1 MAAIECRGLTKYYGD
16 VRGVEDVSFT
26 VEEGEVFGFLGP
38 NGAGKTTAIR
48 TLLGFL
54 SPTEGGAALLGHDLA
69 DPVASRRARE
79 RIGYLPGDPGL
90 DRDRTAGAFLDHQ
103 AALRGESS
111 RDRLVDRFGLDESR
125 RIADLS
131 RGNRQKVALVAA
143 FMHDPDL
150 LLLDEPT
157 SGLDPLLQEEFA
169 ALVRERVD
177 DGASVLLSSHVLG
190 EVAALCD
197 RVGVLRDG
205 HLVAVESVAEL
216 RSRGGKQVRLRV
228 AGPVERADF
237 ERRGV
242 MNLRVGERVS
252 FTWTESYDALVDLL
266 DEFSLVDLDVVD
278 APLEEAFMTFYD
290 GDAPG
295 PTGGGSGAAGTGGPA
310 AAGTGGDGAER
321 AGTDRPGRSA
331 DTDGT
336 DAAAESGGDRR

>member
-1 MAAIECRGLTKYYGD
+1 MPAIECRALTKYYGD
-16 VRGVEDVSFT
+16 VRGIEDVSFT
-26 VEEGEVFGFLGP
+26 VEDGEVFGFLGP

-54 SPTEGGAALLGHDLA
+54 SPTSGGATLLGHDAA
-69 DPVASRRARE
+69 DPVESRRARE

-90 DRDRTAGAFLDHQ
+90 DRDRTAAAFLDHQ

-111 RDRLVDRFGLDESR
+111 RDALVGRFGLDESR

-169 ALVRERVD
+169 ALVRERVV

-197 RVGVLRDG
+197 RVGVLREG
-205 HLVAVESVAEL
+205 RLAAVESVEDL
-216 RSRGGKQVRLRV
+216 RARGGKQVRVRV
-228 AGPVERADF
+228 AEEVEREAF
-237 ERRGV
+237 EVRGA
-242 MNLRVGERVS
+242 MNLRVGESVS
-252 FTWTESYDALVDLL
+252 FTWTGEYDGLIDLL
-266 DEFSLVDLDVVD
+266 DRFTVRDLEVVD

-290 GDAPG
+290 GDVPAPG
-295 PTGGGSGAAGTGGPA
+295 AADANRGREATTADGG
-310 AAGTGGDGAER
+310 ER
-321 AGTDRPGRSA
+321 
-331 DTDGT
+331 
-336 DAAAESGGDRR
+336 

>member
-1 MAAIECRGLTKYYGD
+1 MSAIECRNLSKYYGD
-16 VRGVEDVSFT
+16 VRGIEDVSFA
-26 VEEGEVFGFLGP
+26 VQNGEVFGFLGP

-54 SPTEGGAALLGHDLA
+54 SPTSGGATLLGNDAA
-69 DPVASRRARE
+69 DPVESRRARE
-79 RIGYLPGDPGL
+79 RTGYLPGDPGL
-90 DRDRTAGAFLDHQ
+90 DRDRTAKAFLDHQ
-103 AALRGESS
+103 AALRGASS
-111 RDRLVDRFGLDESR
+111 REDLVDRFGLDESR

-197 RVGVLRDG
+197 RVGVLREG
-205 HLVAVESVAEL
+205 HLVAVESVSDL
-216 RSRGGKQVRLRV
+216 RSRGGKQVRVRV
-228 AGPVERADF
+228 AEGVDRDDF
-237 ERRGV
+237 EVRGI
-242 MNLRVGERVS
+242 MNLRVGETIS
-252 FTWTESYDALVDLL
+252 FTWTGEYDDLIDLL
-266 DEFSLVDLDVVD
+266 SGYTVLDLDVVD

-290 GDAPG
+290 GDVPG
-295 PTGGGSGAAGTGGPA
+295 PTGSGGGESSGSDAAGSGAVG
-310 AAGTGGDGAER
+310 
-321 AGTDRPGRSA
+321 
-331 DTDGT
+331 
-336 DAAAESGGDRR
+336 SGGEGR

>member
-1 MAAIECRGLTKYYGD
+1 MPAIECRNLTKYYGD
-16 VRGVEDVSFT
+16 VRGIEDVSFT
-26 VEEGEVFGFLGP
+26 VERGEVFGFLGP

-54 SPTEGGAALLGHDLA
+54 SPSSGGGTLLGHDVT

-79 RIGYLPGDPGL
+79 RVGFLPGDPGL

-111 RDRLVDRFGLDESR
+111 RADLVERFGLDESR

-157 SGLDPLLQEEFA
+157 AGLDPLLQEEFA

-197 RVGVLRDG
+197 RVGVLREG

-216 RSRGGKQVRLRV
+216 RSRGGKQVRVRV
-228 AGPVERADF
+228 AEDVEHADF
-237 ERRGV
+237 ERRGI
-242 MNLRVGERVS
+242 MNLRVGDTVS
-252 FTWTESYDALVDLL
+252 FTWTGEYDALIDLL
-266 DEFSLVDLDVVD
+266 SEYRVLDLDVVD

-290 GDAPG
+290 GDVPG
-295 PTGGGSGAAGTGGPA
+295 PTGRGGGSRGGGSRDGGTR
-310 AAGTGGDGAER
+310 GGDAPSN
-321 AGTDRPGRSA
+321 AAPA
-331 DTDGT
+331 
-336 DAAAESGGDRR
+336 DAAVDSGGDER

>member
-1 MAAIECRGLTKYYGD
+1 MPAIECRSLTKYYGD
-16 VRGVEDVSFT
+16 VRGIEGVSFAVED
-26 VEEGEVFGFLGP
+26 GEVFGFLGP

-54 SPTEGGAALLGHDLA
+54 SPTSGGATLLGHDA
-69 DPVASRRARE
+69 TDPAASRRARE
-79 RIGYLPGDPGL
+79 RIGFLPGDPGL

-125 RIADLS
+125 RIGDLS

-197 RVGVLRDG
+197 RVGVLREG
-205 HLVAVESVAEL
+205 HLVAVESVSDL
-216 RSRGGKQVRLRV
+216 RSRGGKRVRVRV
-228 AGPVERADF
+228 AEDVARADF

-242 MNLRVGERVS
+242 MNLRVGETVS
-252 FTWTESYDALVDLL
+252 FTWTGEYDALIDLL
-266 DEFSLVDLDVVD
+266 SKYSVLDLDVVD

-290 GDAPG
+290 GDVPG
-295 PTGGGSGAAGTGGPA
+295 PAG
-310 AAGTGGDGAER
+310 GGDG
-321 AGTDRPGRSA
+321 GRSA
-331 DTDGT
+331 GT
-336 DAAAESGGDRR
+336 RGGDAPSNPAPADAAADSGGADR

>member
-1 MAAIECRGLTKYYGD
+1 MPAIECRKLSKYYGD
-16 VRGVEDVSFT
+16 VRGIEDVSFT
-26 VEEGEVFGFLGP
+26 VERGEVFGFLGP

-54 SPTEGGAALLGHDLA
+54 SPTSGGGTLLDHDVT

-79 RIGYLPGDPGL
+79 RIGFLPGDPGL

-111 RDRLVDRFGLDESR
+111 RADLVDRFGLDESR

-197 RVGVLRDG
+197 RVGVLREG
-205 HLVAVESVAEL
+205 HLVAVESVSEL

-228 AGPVERADF
+228 AEDVEHADF
-237 ERRGV
+237 ERRGI
-242 MNLRVGERVS
+242 MNLRVGETVS
-252 FTWTESYDALVDLL
+252 FTWTGEYDALIDLL
-266 DEFSLVDLDVVD
+266 SGYTVRDLDVVD

-290 GDAPG
+290 GDVPG
-295 PTGGGSGAAGTGGPA
+295 PTGRGGGNRGGGTGGGDAPSNAAPA
-310 AAGTGGDGAER
+310 DAV
-321 AGTDRPGRSA
+321 A
-331 DTDGT
+331 D
-336 DAAAESGGDRR
+336 SGGDER

>member
-1 MAAIECRGLTKYYGD
+1 MPAIECRDLSKYYGD

-54 SPTEGGAALLGHDLA
+54 SPTSGGGTLLGHDVT
-69 DPVASRRARE
+69 DPVESRRARE
-79 RIGYLPGDPGL
+79 RIGYLPSDPGL
-90 DRDRTAGAFLDHQ
+90 DRDRTAAAFLDHQ

-111 RDRLVDRFGLDESR
+111 RDGLVDRFDLDESR

-205 HLVAVESVAEL
+205 HLAAVESVSDL
-216 RSRGGKQVRLRV
+216 RSRGGKQVRVRV
-228 AGPVERADF
+228 AEDVDRDDF
-237 ERRGV
+237 EVRGA
-242 MNLRVGERVS
+242 MNLRVGETVS
-252 FTWTESYDALVDLL
+252 FTWTGEYDALIDLL
-266 DEFSLVDLDVVD
+266 SGYTVLDLDVVD

-290 GDAPG
+290 GDVPG
-295 PTGGGSGAAGTGGPA
+295 PSGGGGPRPTGSGGSDASRDATAG
-310 AAGTGGDGAER
+310 
-321 AGTDRPGRSA
+321 
-331 DTDGT
+331 
-336 DAAAESGGDRR
+336 SGGDAR

>member
-1 MAAIECRGLTKYYGD
+1 MPAIECRDLSKYYGD

-54 SPTEGGAALLGHDLA
+54 SPTSGGGTLLGHDVT
-69 DPVASRRARE
+69 DPVESRRARE

-90 DRDRTAGAFLDHQ
+90 DRDRTAAAFLDHQ

-111 RDRLVDRFGLDESR
+111 RDGLVDRFDLDESR

-205 HLVAVESVAEL
+205 HLAAVESVSDL
-216 RSRGGKQVRLRV
+216 RSRGGKQVRVRV
-228 AGPVERADF
+228 AEDVDRDDF
-237 ERRGV
+237 EVRGA
-242 MNLRVGERVS
+242 MNLRVGETVS
-252 FTWTESYDALVDLL
+252 FTWTGEYDALIDLL
-266 DEFSLVDLDVVD
+266 SGYTVLDLDVVD

-290 GDAPG
+290 GDVPG
-295 PTGGGSGAAGTGGPA
+295 PSGGGGPRPTGSGGSDASRDATAG
-310 AAGTGGDGAER
+310 
-321 AGTDRPGRSA
+321 
-331 DTDGT
+331 
-336 DAAAESGGDRR
+336 SGGDAR

>member
-1 MAAIECRGLTKYYGD
+1 MPAIECRSLTKYYGD
-16 VRGVEDVSFT
+16 VRGIEDVSFT
-26 VEEGEVFGFLGP
+26 VADGEVFGFLGP

-54 SPTEGGAALLGHDLA
+54 SPTSGGAALLGHDA
-69 DPVASRRARE
+69 TDPSESRSARE

-90 DRDRTAGAFLDHQ
+90 DEDRTAAAFLDHQ
-103 AALRGESS
+103 AALRGSES
-111 RDRLVDRFGLDESR
+111 RETLVDRFGLDESR
-125 RIADLS
+125 RIGELS

-197 RVGVLRDG
+197 RVAVLREG
-205 HLVAVESVAEL
+205 RLAAVETVEDL
-216 RSRGGKQVRLRV
+216 RSRGGKQVRVRV
-228 AGPVERADF
+228 AEDVAREAF
-237 ERRGV
+237 EVRGA
-242 MNLRVGERVS
+242 MNLRVGETVS
-252 FTWTESYDALVDLL
+252 FTWTGEYDALIDLL
-266 DEFSLVDLDVVD
+266 DGFTVRDLEVVD

-290 GDAPG
+290 GDVPG
-295 PTGGGSGAAGTGGPA
+295 PGRRNEGREDPGTA
-310 AAGTGGDGAER
+310 EGD
-321 AGTDRPGRSA
+321 DR
-331 DTDGT
+331 
-336 DAAAESGGDRR
+336 

>member
-1 MAAIECRGLTKYYGD
+1 MPAIECRSLTKFYGD

-26 VEEGEVFGFLGP
+26 VEDGEVFGFLGP

-54 SPTEGGAALLGHDLA
+54 SPTRGGATLLGHDA
-69 DPVASRRARE
+69 TDPSASRAARD

-90 DRDRTAGAFLDHQ
+90 DADRTAAAFLDHQ
-103 AALRGESS
+103 AALRGTGSRES
-111 RDRLVDRFGLDESR
+111 LIDRFGLDESR
-125 RIADLS
+125 RIGDLS

-143 FMHDPDL
+143 FMHDPEL

-197 RVGVLRDG
+197 RVGVLREG
-205 HLVAVESVAEL
+205 RLAAVETVEDL
-216 RSRGGKQVRLRV
+216 RSRGGKQIRVRV
-228 AGPVERADF
+228 AEDVDREAF
-237 ERRGV
+237 EIRGA
-242 MNLRVGERVS
+242 MNLRIGETVS
-252 FTWTESYDALVDLL
+252 FTWTGEYDDLIDLL
-266 DEFSLVDLDVVD
+266 GRFTVRDLEVID

-290 GDAPG
+290 GDVPG
-295 PTGGGSGAAGTGGPA
+295 PGRRGEGGRGKGRRGEGSRGKGRRGEGRQDRASAPAAGT
-310 AAGTGGDGAER
+310 D
-321 AGTDRPGRSA
+321 A
-331 DTDGT
+331 D
-336 DAAAESGGDRR
+336 GGDR

>member
-1 MAAIECRGLTKYYGD
+1 MPAIECRNLTKYYGD
-16 VRGVEDVSFT
+16 VRGIEDVSFT
-26 VEEGEVFGFLGP
+26 VESGEVFGFLGP

-54 SPTEGGAALLGHDLA
+54 SPTSGGGTMLDHDVT

-79 RIGYLPGDPGL
+79 RIGFLPADPGL

-103 AALRGESS
+103 AALRGDSS
-111 RDRLVDRFGLDESR
+111 RAALVERFGLDESR

-169 ALVRERVD
+169 ALVRERVAE
-177 DGASVLLSSHVLG
+177 GASVLLSSHVLG

-197 RVGVLRDG
+197 RVGVLREG

-216 RSRGGKQVRLRV
+216 RSRGGKQVRVRV
-228 AGPVERADF
+228 AEDVERADF
-237 ERRGV
+237 ERRGT
-242 MNLRVGERVS
+242 MNLRVGDTVS
-252 FTWTESYDALVDLL
+252 FTWTGEYDALIDLL
-266 DEFSLVDLDVVD
+266 SEYRVLDLDVVD

-290 GDAPG
+290 GDVPG
-295 PTGGGSGAAGTGGPA
+295 PADRGGGSRGGGTRGGDAPSNPAPADA
-310 AAGTGGDGAER
+310 AADSGGDGR
-321 AGTDRPGRSA
+321 
-331 DTDGT
+331 
-336 DAAAESGGDRR
+336 

>member
-1 MAAIECRGLTKYYGD
+1 MPAIECRNLTKYYGD
-16 VRGVEDVSFT
+16 VRGIEDVSFT
-26 VEEGEVFGFLGP
+26 VKDGEVFGFLGP

-54 SPTEGGAALLGHDLA
+54 SPTSGGGALLGHDVT
-69 DPVASRRARE
+69 DPAASRRARE
-79 RIGYLPGDPGL
+79 RTGFLPGDPGL
-90 DRDRTAGAFLDHQ
+90 DRDRTAAAFLDHQ

-111 RDRLVDRFGLDESR
+111 RDALVDRFGLDESR

-197 RVGVLRDG
+197 RVGVLRQG
-205 HLVAVESVAEL
+205 HLVAVESVSDL
-216 RSRGGKQVRLRV
+216 RSRGGKQVRVRV
-228 AGPVERADF
+228 AEDVDRADF
-237 ERRGV
+237 ELRGI
-242 MNLRVGERVS
+242 MNLRVGETVS
-252 FTWTESYDALVDLL
+252 FTWTGEYDALIDLL
-266 DEFSLVDLDVVD
+266 SGYSVLDLDVVD

-290 GDAPG
+290 GDVPG
-295 PTGGGSGAAGTGGPA
+295 PTG
-310 AAGTGGDGAER
+310 
-321 AGTDRPGRSA
+321 
-331 DTDGT
+331 
-336 DAAAESGGDRR
+336 SGGTPRGDRAARDGDEQRDATASSGGESR

>member
-1 MAAIECRGLTKYYGD
+1 MPAIECRDLSKYYGD

-54 SPTEGGAALLGHDLA
+54 SPTSGGGTLLGHDVT
-69 DPVASRRARE
+69 DPVESRRARE

-90 DRDRTAGAFLDHQ
+90 DRDRTAAAFLDHQ

-111 RDRLVDRFGLDESR
+111 RDGLVDRFDLDESR

-205 HLVAVESVAEL
+205 HLAAVESVSDL
-216 RSRGGKQVRLRV
+216 RSRGGKQVRVRV
-228 AGPVERADF
+228 AEDVDRDDF
-237 ERRGV
+237 EVRGA
-242 MNLRVGERVS
+242 MNLRVGETVS
-252 FTWTESYDALVDLL
+252 FTWTGEYDALIDLL
-266 DEFSLVDLDVVD
+266 SGYTVLDLDVVD

-290 GDAPG
+290 GDVPG
-295 PTGGGSGAAGTGGPA
+295 PSGGGGPRPTGSGGSDASRGATAG
-310 AAGTGGDGAER
+310 
-321 AGTDRPGRSA
+321 
-331 DTDGT
+331 
-336 DAAAESGGDRR
+336 SGGDAR

>member
-1 MAAIECRGLTKYYGD
+1 MPAIECRNLTKYYGD

-26 VEEGEVFGFLGP
+26 VEDGEVFGFLGP

-54 SPTEGGAALLGHDLA
+54 SPTSGGGALLGHDVT

-111 RDRLVDRFGLDESR
+111 RAELVDRFGLDESR

-197 RVGVLRDG
+197 RVGVLREG
-205 HLVAVESVAEL
+205 HLVAVESVSDL
-216 RSRGGKQVRLRV
+216 RSRGGKQVRVRV
-228 AGPVERADF
+228 AEEVDRTDF
-237 ERRGV
+237 EVRGI
-242 MNLRVGERVS
+242 MNLRLGETVS
-252 FTWTESYDALVDLL
+252 FTWTGDYDALIDLL
-266 DEFSLVDLDVVD
+266 SRYTVLDLDVVD

-290 GDAPG
+290 GDVPG
-295 PTGGGSGAAGTGGPA
+295 PVGNGGGGGK
-310 AAGTGGDGAER
+310 R
-321 AGTDRPGRSA
+321 AGEVRS
-331 DTDGT
+331 
-336 DAAAESGGDRR
+336 DAAAKSGGESR

>member
-1 MAAIECRGLTKYYGD
+1 MPAIECRGLSKYYGD
-16 VRGVEDVSFT
+16 VRGIEDVSFT
-26 VEEGEVFGFLGP
+26 VEDGEVFGFLGP

-54 SPTEGGAALLGHDLA
+54 SPTDGGATLLGRDA
-69 DPVASRRARE
+69 TDPVASRRARE

-111 RDRLVDRFGLDESR
+111 RDRLVERFGLDESR
-125 RIADLS
+125 RIGDLS

-143 FMHDPDL
+143 FMHDPEL

-169 ALVRERVD
+169 GLVRERVG

-197 RVGVLRDG
+197 RVGVLREG
-205 HLVAVESVAEL
+205 HLVAVESVADL
-216 RSRGGKQVRLRV
+216 RSRGGKQVRIRV
-228 AGPVERADF
+228 AEDVDRGDF
-237 ERRGV
+237 ELRGI
-242 MNLRVGERVS
+242 MNLRVGETVS
-252 FTWTESYDALVDLL
+252 FTWTGEYDALVDLL
-266 DEFSLVDLDVVD
+266 SRYTVLDLDVVD

-290 GDAPG
+290 GAVPG
-295 PTGGGSGAAGTGGPA
+295 PIGGGERQEAEASTNRGAH
-310 AAGTGGDGAER
+310 
-321 AGTDRPGRSA
+321 A
-331 DTDGT
+331 DPT
-336 DAAAESGGDRR
+336 AESGGDER

>member
-1 MAAIECRGLTKYYGD
+1 MPAIECRNLTKYYGD
-16 VRGVEDVSFT
+16 VRGIDDVSFT
-26 VEEGEVFGFLGP
+26 VEDGEVFGFLGP

-54 SPTEGGAALLGHDLA
+54 SPTSGGGALLGHDVT

-111 RDRLVDRFGLDESR
+111 RAELVDRFGLDESR

-197 RVGVLRDG
+197 RVGVLREG
-205 HLVAVESVAEL
+205 HLVAVESVSDL
-216 RSRGGKQVRLRV
+216 RSRGGKQVRVRV
-228 AGPVERADF
+228 AEEVDRTDF
-237 ERRGV
+237 EVRGI
-242 MNLRVGERVS
+242 MNLRLGETVS
-252 FTWTESYDALVDLL
+252 FTWTGDYDALIDLL
-266 DEFSLVDLDVVD
+266 SRYTVLDLDVVD

-290 GDAPG
+290 GDVPG
-295 PTGGGSGAAGTGGPA
+295 PGGNGGGGGK
-310 AAGTGGDGAER
+310 R
-321 AGTDRPGRSA
+321 AGEVRS
-331 DTDGT
+331 
-336 DAAAESGGDRR
+336 DAAAKSGGESR

>member
-1 MAAIECRGLTKYYGD
+1 MPAIECRNLTKYYGD
-16 VRGVEDVSFT
+16 VRGIEDVSFT
-26 VEEGEVFGFLGP
+26 VERGEVFGFLGP

-54 SPTEGGAALLGHDLA
+54 SPTSGGGTLLGHDVT
-69 DPVASRRARE
+69 DPAASRRARE
-79 RIGYLPGDPGL
+79 RIGFLPGDPGL

-111 RDRLVDRFGLDESR
+111 RADLADRFGLDESR

-169 ALVRERVD
+169 GLVRERVD

-197 RVGVLRDG
+197 RVGVLREG
-205 HLVAVESVAEL
+205 HLVAVETVAEL
-216 RSRGGKQVRLRV
+216 RSRGGKQVRVRV
-228 AGPVERADF
+228 AEDVDRADF
-237 ERRGV
+237 ERRGI
-242 MNLRVGERVS
+242 MNLRVGDTVS
-252 FTWTESYDALVDLL
+252 FTWTGEYDALIDLL
-266 DEFSLVDLDVVD
+266 SGYTVLDLDVVD

-290 GDAPG
+290 GDVPG
-295 PTGGGSGAAGTGGPA
+295 PTDRGGGSRGAGTRGGGAPSNARPA
-310 AAGTGGDGAER
+310 
-321 AGTDRPGRSA
+321 
-331 DTDGT
+331 
-336 DAAAESGGDRR
+336 DAAADAGGEER

>member
-1 MAAIECRGLTKYYGD
+1 MPAIECRNLTKYYGD

-26 VEEGEVFGFLGP
+26 VEDGEVFGFLGP

-54 SPTEGGAALLGHDLA
+54 SPTSGGGALLGHDVT

-90 DRDRTAGAFLDHQ
+90 DRDRTAKAFLDHQ

-111 RDRLVDRFGLDESR
+111 RAELVDRFGLDESR

-197 RVGVLRDG
+197 RVGVLREG
-205 HLVAVESVAEL
+205 HLVAVESVSDL
-216 RSRGGKQVRLRV
+216 RSRGGKQVRVRV
-228 AGPVERADF
+228 AEEVDRTDF
-237 ERRGV
+237 EVRGI
-242 MNLRVGERVS
+242 MNLRLGETVS
-252 FTWTESYDALVDLL
+252 FTWTGDYDALIDLL
-266 DEFSLVDLDVVD
+266 SRYTVLDLDVVD

-290 GDAPG
+290 GDVPG
-295 PTGGGSGAAGTGGPA
+295 PGGNGGGGGK
-310 AAGTGGDGAER
+310 R
-321 AGTDRPGRSA
+321 AGEVRS
-331 DTDGT
+331 
-336 DAAAESGGDRR
+336 DAAAKSGGESR